1 MDRNRLLTDAE
12 RRRLVHIPQDRDELV
27 RLDTVEAS
35 DLDLIGERRDDA
47 NRLGV
52 AMQLA
57 LLRHPGVT
65 LAGWLQGGFAVP
77 VELVSHLAEVLDLPA
92 LAFSDYAARAQTMT
106 DHARDLAQTLG
117 LRLAGRGDIPMM
129 INAAAEAARGTD
141 RGLPIATGIIASL
154 RANHIL
160 MPSLSTIER
169 AGLAGR
175 ARAR

>member
-27 RLDTVEAS
+27 RLYTVEAS